1 MAYLINYSDSNKGT
15 ISIEDSTIN
24 QTTSLDIPGRNTTS
38 YGSVIAESFLKL
50 LENFSNT
57 AAPRNPIQGQLWYD
71 TSTGV
76 NSLKLYDGTSWVNAG
91 GLKKGNNAPAVA
103 SSLTGDLWADTD
115 NNQLYIFTG
124 SAWTLVGPEYSDGLL
139 TGAKPLT
146 VTGKDEVNYTVLQIE
161 VQGNPIAIYSTRSFS
176 PKSTI
181 VGFSIIQ
188 PGLNLSSANIAGA
201 GIGKYYGTA
210 EKAEN
215 LVVSANEL
223 PVAASKFLRSD
234 VSSTTN
240 EQLIISN
247 DKGLR
252 IGVTNTIDI
261 AVSNGTG
268 QMVNQTQG
276 APLDFKIKNDDGVQ
290 KNVLRIDSNEKV
302 GINTITPA
310 EALDVSGSIQASDNL
325 IIQGTTDS
333 TSIGTGSVKI
343 SGGVGIAKK
352 LWVGNAVNIAG
363 TTTSASIEPSATQ
376 TYNLGSSD
384 KRWQTVHA
392 VQFRGDIVGNVTGT
406 VTGGAANANKL
417 TTASTFQLSGDVS
430 SNQITFDGSTG
441 GTTKVFTTAISNTF
455 IANKTLATAPRQDD
469 EVIINRVSGD
479 STGVFKISQS
489 ALVSSVPVIPIG
501 TIVPFGGVNLPAGW
515 LLCDG
520 SEQRIADYLDL
531 YNAIQFQFKDQSQVA
546 SGFFGLPDFRG
557 RFPLGADNM
566 GGTSANRVTDV
577 NADTVGLASGVESR
591 AIDVKNLPEHEHDL
605 RSPKGAQFYVILDDS
620 GTPQDADTII
630 YDAPTGN
637 QAGQARTSSGG
648 VLNRR
653 NIQYNQNTGLE
664 EFETF
669 DITELGT
676 PYNVMNPF
684 LTVKYI
690 IYTGVG
696 G

>member
-276 APLDFKIKNDDGVQ
+276 APLDFKIKNDDGIQ
-290 KNVLRIDSNEKV
+290 KNVLRIDSTEKV

-310 EALDVSGSIQASDNL
+310 EALDVAGSIQASNNL
-325 IIQGTTDS
+325 IVQGTTDS

-363 TTTSASIEPSATQ
+363 TTTSASFEPSATQ
-376 TYNLGSSD
+376 TFNLGSSE

-515 LLCDG
+515 L
-520 SEQRIADYLDL
+520 

-648 VLNRR
+648 LLNRR
-653 NIQYNQNTGLE
+653 NITYNQNTGLE
-664 EFETF
+664 QFETF
-669 DITELGT
+669 DISELGT
-676 PYNVMNPF
+676 PFNVLNPF

-690 IYTGVG
+690 IYSGVG

>member
-276 APLDFKIKNDDGVQ
+276 APLDFKIKNDDGIQ
-290 KNVLRIDSNEKV
+290 KNVLRIDSTEKV

-310 EALDVSGSIQASDNL
+310 EALDVAGSIQASNNL
-325 IIQGTTDS
+325 IVQGTTDS

-376 TYNLGSSD
+376 TFNLGSSE

-520 SEQRIADYLDL
+520 SELRIADYLDL
-531 YNAIQFQFKDQSQVA
+531 NNTIQFQFKAQSLDA

-591 AIDVKNLPEHEHDL
+591 SIDVNNLPEHEHDL

-648 VLNRR
+648 LLNRR
-653 NIQYNQNTGLE
+653 NITYNQNTGLE
-664 EFETF
+664 QFETF
-669 DITELGT
+669 DISELGT
-676 PYNVMNPF
+676 PFNVLNPF

-690 IYTGVG
+690 IYSGVG